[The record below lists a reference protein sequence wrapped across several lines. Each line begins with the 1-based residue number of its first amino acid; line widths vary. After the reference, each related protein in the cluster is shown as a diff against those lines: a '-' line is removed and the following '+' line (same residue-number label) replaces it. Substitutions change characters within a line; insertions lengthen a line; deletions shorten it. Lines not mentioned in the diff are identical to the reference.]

1 MQAASVPCPQP
12 PPPPPP
18 FLAQPRKGT
27 SVVNRNAQ
35 LPPQT
40 PGGFSVSLP
49 PSFDWLLC
57 CSSFIFRGAQIALLP
72 LSPAPSPSPA
82 TR

>member
-1 MQAASVPCPQP
+1 MQAASAPRPNS
-12 PPPPPP
+12 P
-18 FLAQPRKGT
+18 FLAQPREGT
-27 SVVNRNAQ
+27 SVVDRNAR

-40 PGGFSVSLP
+40 PGGFTFSLP

-57 CSSFIFRGAQIALLP
+57 CSSFIFRGAQIVLLP